1 MLRLFCVVV
10 GRKGNPFSVEIAAEE
25 TVDDLKDMVK
35 EKKESITYDADE
47 LELYL
52 ALKDGA
58 WIGSKSSIV
67 REGVV
72 RDTVKE
78 LIQEDL
84 ELDPADTIGAC
95 FVGEQEELKPEIA
108 TRQIHVLVVV
118 PEGAR
123 SVKESEWSAM
133 ELSTVDLP
141 LKQDITELTEWSER
155 NLYELP
161 SISEFMKDLGG
172 CTQGGKLY
180 WRLEEKQIAS
190 IILTGWSGADLPHC
204 TIKNKKCILMGSPGV
219 GKSTMLCLLAFYVVF
234 EQKKNVLI
242 YRKVMSLDQDCC
254 LVYLGYE
261 NNQVKYFTLPKCEVS
276 QAREIYKAL
285 QLKQEVYLM
294 LDGFVYKDIPEGLR
308 TFKLLATSQQVD
320 LKSQEREYAYC
331 LLHPCWELKDL
342 KCLGLKLKGW
352 EEDDV
357 SERFYYSGGSVREFL
372 LDTVEDVRIGILAAI
387 RSVDDPLVLMSN
399 SANTRSGS
407 TQVDRLR
414 RTFVKDPNDQMSFI
428 TSDAWEQL
436 IDSEYARIFN
446 WAKAAGHASLA
457 GSVFE
462 LYLHLLAADNR
473 LKLYVSEYDLPEP
486 RKSDCDRHL
495 NVKELHLQHGR
506 AICTGTAT
514 DYETDLT
521 GWRDNDN
528 FAYWFPNCYDF
539 PNIDSIVKLKL
550 DSGKK
555 QVAYLQITIAK
566 KHPFDER
573 QLKTMNNI
581 FKQEQADPPI
591 YIVVCPDLASCKT
604 IVLTP
609 ANAVPKAIKENIQV
623 FAGYYK
629 MDSDISAD
637 GPNNHI
643 SLRKVPSPRYQMRK
657 RPRKISIDSM

>member
-1 MLRLFCVVV
+1 MI
-10 GRKGNPFSVEIAAEE
+10 K
-25 TVDDLKDMVK
+25 
-35 EKKESITYDADE
+35 KKESINCDADE

-52 ALKDGA
+52 ALKNRA
-58 WIGSKSSIV
+58 WLSD
-67 REGVV
+67 E
-72 RDTVKE
+72 DA
-78 LIQEDL
+78 DL
-84 ELDPADTIGAC
+84 EGLSQGNAVLASYII
-95 FVGEQEELKPEIA
+95 EERKMKA
-108 TRQIHVLVVV
+108 TKKLFKYFSDKASPTYYNDENIHVLVVV

-331 LLHPCWELKDL
+331 LLHPSWQLKDL
-342 KCLGLKLKGW
+342 KYLGLKLKGW

-387 RSVDDPLVLMSN
+387 RSVDDPLTLMSN
-399 SANTRSGS
+399 SAKS
-407 TQVDRLR
+407 VDIKVDELR
-414 RTFVKDPNDQMSFI
+414 RTFVKDPSDQLNFI
-428 TSDAWEQL
+428 AFDAWEEL
-436 IDSEYARIFN
+436 IDSE
-446 WAKAAGHASLA
+446 
-457 GSVFE
+457 
-462 LYLHLLAADNR
+462 
-473 LKLYVSEYDLPEP
+473 LKLYVSEYELPEP

-495 NVKELHLQHGR
+495 NVKQLHLQHGR
-506 AICTGTAT
+506 ATCTGTAT

-521 GWRDNDN
+521 EWRDNDN
-528 FAYWFPNCYDF
+528 FAYWFPHCYDF

-555 QVAYLQITIAK
+555 QVAYLQITTGK
-566 KHPFDER
+566 EHSFDEQ
-573 QLKTMNNI
+573 QLKTMNKI
-581 FKQEQADPPI
+581 FKQEQADHADPPI
-591 YIVVCPDLASCKT
+591 YIVVCPDLASCKR

-609 ANAVPKAIKENIQV
+609 ANAVSEAIKENIQV
-623 FAGYYK
+623 FAGYFR
-629 MDSDISAD
+629 MD
-637 GPNNHI
+637 
-643 SLRKVPSPRYQMRK
+643 
-657 RPRKISIDSM
+657 

>member
-1 MLRLFCVVV
+1 M
-10 GRKGNPFSVEIAAEE
+10 
-25 TVDDLKDMVK
+25 
-35 EKKESITYDADE
+35 
-47 LELYL
+47 
-52 ALKDGA
+52 
-58 WIGSKSSIV
+58 
-67 REGVV
+67 
-72 RDTVKE
+72 
-78 LIQEDL
+78 

-204 TIKNKKCILMGSPGV
+204 TIKNKKCILMGSPGA

-331 LLHPCWELKDL
+331 LLHPSWQLKDL
-342 KCLGLKLKGW
+342 KYLGLKLKGW

-387 RSVDDPLVLMSN
+387 RSVDDPLTLMSN
-399 SANTRSGS
+399 SAKS
-407 TQVDRLR
+407 VDIKVDELR
-414 RTFVKDPNDQMSFI
+414 RTFVKDPSDQLNFI
-428 TSDAWEQL
+428 AFDAWEEL
-436 IDSEYARIFN
+436 IDSEYAILTLSTRLNPDYLYRIFN

-462 LYLHLLAADNR
+462 LCLHLLAADNR
-473 LKLYVSEYDLPEP
+473 LKLYVSEYELPEP

-495 NVKELHLQHGR
+495 NVKQLHLQHGR
-506 AICTGTAT
+506 ATCTGTAT

-521 GWRDNDN
+521 EWRDNDN
-528 FAYWFPNCYDF
+528 FAYWFPHCYDF

-555 QVAYLQITIAK
+555 QVAYLQITTGK
-566 KHPFDER
+566 EHSFDEQ
-573 QLKTMNNI
+573 QLKTMNKI
-581 FKQEQADPPI
+581 FKQEQADHADPPI
-591 YIVVCPDLASCKT
+591 YIVVCPDLASCKR

-609 ANAVPKAIKENIQV
+609 ANAVSEAIKENIQV
-623 FAGYYK
+623 FAGYFR
-629 MDSDISAD
+629 MD
-637 GPNNHI
+637 
-643 SLRKVPSPRYQMRK
+643 
-657 RPRKISIDSM
+657 